1 MTISRLR
8 IRFGMPMDRS
18 LKVSFV
24 VGLRSF
30 EEVKK
35 EKIAWTR

>member
-8 IRFGMPMDRS
+8 IRFGIPTERS

-30 EEVKK
+30 EEVRN
-35 EKIAWTR
+35 EKIA